1 MERGKKAAQLFLY
14 WVIVCCRSEDLRH
27 MEELVNR
34 NTGRGMVDNRKAAD
48 MLDAF
53 ASVGVRAFDVTITDI
68 NGEKVPGAFRAN
80 RGVDQ
85 LRAGIGP
92 SLERATRAQENF
104 IIRPR
109 STTATLV
116 QLDDLSAEAAAAI
129 ARHAFMVLCTS
140 PGNFQAWVAV
150 SDASPDFARRLRKG
164 TGADPSASGATRISG
179 SLNFKTK
186 YAPAFPTVEIT
197 HADAGRVTTADELAS
212 AGLVAPVEEAPRRV
226 SNRVSQPGRAGKS
239 RRWPSYALCVQNAP
253 PVHQGER
260 PDISRADF
268 TWCMLAIDWGHSP
281 EDTAVR
287 LMLEST
293 KAQEN
298 GEAYAV
304 TTATNAAAAIAR
316 RAQPVKSPL
325 QP

>member
-1 MERGKKAAQLFLY
+1 
-14 WVIVCCRSEDLRH
+14 
-27 MEELVNR
+27 
-34 NTGRGMVDNRKAAD
+34 

-53 ASVGVRAFDVTITDI
+53 ASVGVRAFDVTMTDI
-68 NGEKVPGAFRAN
+68 RGDKIPRGFRAN
-80 RGVDQ
+80 CGVDQ
-85 LRAGIGP
+85 LRRSIGP
-92 SLERATRAQENF
+92 QLEASARARENF

-109 STTATLV
+109 SANATLI
-116 QLDDLSAEAAAAI
+116 QLDDVPADAAARLAGY
-129 ARHAFMVLCTS
+129 AFMVLCTS

-150 SDASPDFARRLRKG
+150 KDAPADFTRRLRKG
-164 TGADPSASGATRISG
+164 TGAAPSASGATRISG

-186 YAPAFPTVEIT
+186 YSPAFPLVEIT
-197 HADAGRVTTADELAS
+197 DATPGRITTADELAR
-212 AGLVAPVEEAPRRV
+212 AGLVAPAEEAPRRV

-253 PVHQGER
+253 PVHKGER

-281 EDTAVR
+281 EDAAAR

-298 GEAYAV
+298 GEAYGPP
-304 TTATNAAAAIAR
+304 ATVFTSGNGASFSDRRSTSYLCVVLNLRTLRRNYPQRIAMPR
-316 RAQPVKSPL
+316 FQRTSF
-325 QP
+325 

>member
-1 MERGKKAAQLFLY
+1 M
-14 WVIVCCRSEDLRH
+14 
-27 MEELVNR
+27 R
-34 NTGRGMVDNRKAAD
+34 NTGRGIVDNRKALD

-53 ASVGVRAFDVTITDI
+53 ASVGVRAFDVTLTDI
-68 NGEKVPGAFRAN
+68 KGDKIPRGFQAN

-85 LRAGIGP
+85 LRASIGP
-92 SLERATRAQENF
+92 QLEAAARARENF

-129 ARHAFMVLCTS
+129 ARYAFMVLCTS

-150 SDASPDFARRLRKG
+150 KDAPPDFARRLRKG
-164 TGADPSASGATRISG
+164 AGADPSASGATRISG

-186 YAPAFPTVEIT
+186 YAPAFPLVEIT
-197 HADAGRVTTADELAS
+197 EANAGRITTADELTS
-212 AGLVAPVEEAPRRV
+212 AGLVAPAEEPPARAFLRV
-226 SNRVSQPGRAGKS
+226 SPARRAGKAK
-239 RRWPSYALCVQNAP
+239 RWPSYALCVQNAP

-268 TWCMLAIDWGHSP
+268 TWCMMSIDWGHGV
-281 EDTAVR
+281 EDTARR
-287 LMLEST
+287 LMEEST

-298 GEAYAV
+298 GESYAMQ
-304 TTATNAAAAIAR
+304 TANRAAAAVAR
-316 RAQPVKSPL
+316 RTEPLKTPPAPGTPRQP
-325 QP
+325 

>member
-1 MERGKKAAQLFLY
+1 
-14 WVIVCCRSEDLRH
+14 
-27 MEELVNR
+27 
-34 NTGRGMVDNRKAAD
+34 MVYTRKALD

-53 ASVGVRAFDVTITDI
+53 ASVGVKAFDVTITDI
-68 NGEKVPGAFRAN
+68 KGEKVPGAFRAN

-85 LRAGIGP
+85 LRASVGP
-92 SLERATRAQENF
+92 LIERATRARENF

-116 QLDDLSAEAAAAI
+116 QLDDLPAEAAAAI

-150 SDASPDFARRLRKG
+150 KDAPPDFARRLRKG
-164 TGADPSASGATRISG
+164 AGADPSASGATRISG

-212 AGLVAPVEEAPRRV
+212 AGLVAPAEEPPRRV
-226 SNRVSQPGRAGKS
+226 SNRVSQPRRAGKA
-239 RRWPSYALCVQNAP
+239 RRWPRYALCVQKAP

-260 PDISRADF
+260 PDISRVDF
-268 TWCMLAIDWGHSP
+268 TWCMIAIDWGHSI
-281 EDTAVR
+281 EDTAAR
-287 LMLEST
+287 LMLESS

-298 GEAYAV
+298 GEAYALL
-304 TTATNAAAAIAR
+304 TANNAAAAIAR
-316 RAQPVKSPL
+316 RAQPVKAPL
-325 QP
+325 QPRQ

>member
-1 MERGKKAAQLFLY
+1 
-14 WVIVCCRSEDLRH
+14 

-92 SLERATRAQENF
+92 ALERATRARENF

-116 QLDDLSAEAAAAI
+116 QLDDLSAEAAAVI
-129 ARHAFMVLCTS
+129 ARYAFMVLCTS

-150 SDASPDFARRLRKG
+150 SDAPPDFARRLRKG
-164 TGADPSASGATRISG
+164 AGADPSASGATRISG

-186 YAPAFPTVEIT
+186 YAPAFPLVEIT
-197 HADAGRVTTADELAS
+197 EANAGRITTAGELTS
-212 AGLVAPVEEAPRRV
+212 AGLVAPAEEAPRRV
-226 SNRVSQPGRAGKS
+226 PNRVSPAHRAGKA
-239 RRWPSYALCVQNAP
+239 RRWPSYALCVQKAP
-253 PVHQGER
+253 PIHQGER

-268 TWCMLAIDWGHSP
+268 TWCMMAVDWGHSP
-281 EDTAVR
+281 EDTAAR
-287 LMLEST
+287 LMLESS

-304 TTATNAAAAIAR
+304 QTATRAAEAVAR
-316 RAQPVKSPL
+316 REGLVKTLPAPGTPRQP
-325 QP
+325 

>member
-1 MERGKKAAQLFLY
+1 M
-14 WVIVCCRSEDLRH
+14 
-27 MEELVNR
+27 R
-34 NTGRGMVDNRKAAD
+34 NTGRGIVDNRKALD

-53 ASVGVRAFDVTITDI
+53 ASVGVRAFDVTLTDI
-68 NGEKVPGAFRAN
+68 KGDKIPRGFQAN

-85 LRAGIGP
+85 LRASIGLQ
-92 SLERATRAQENF
+92 LEMATRARENF

-116 QLDDLSAEAAAAI
+116 QLDDLPAAAAAAI

-150 SDASPDFARRLRKG
+150 KDSPADFARRLRKG
-164 TGADPSASGATRISG
+164 AGADPSASGATRISG

-186 YAPAFPTVEIT
+186 YSPAFPTVEIT
-197 HADAGRVTTADELAS
+197 HAAPGKIVTAAELDS
-212 AGLVAPVEEAPRRV
+212 AGLVAPAEEAPARAFLRG
-226 SNRVSQPGRAGKS
+226 SPARRAGKAK
-239 RRWPSYALCVQNAP
+239 RWPSYALCVQNAP

-268 TWCMLAIDWGHSP
+268 TWCMMAIDWGHGV
-281 EDTAVR
+281 EDTARR
-287 LMLEST
+287 LMEEST

-298 GEAYAV
+298 GEGYALQ
-304 TTATNAAAAIAR
+304 TATRAAAAVTR
-316 RAQPVKSPL
+316 RTEPAKAPPAPGAQH

>member
-1 MERGKKAAQLFLY
+1 
-14 WVIVCCRSEDLRH
+14 
-27 MEELVNR
+27 
-34 NTGRGMVDNRKAAD
+34 

-53 ASVGVRAFDVTITDI
+53 ASVGVRAFDVTMTDI
-68 NGEKVPGAFRAN
+68 KGDKIPRGFQPN
-80 RGVDQ
+80 RGLDQ
-85 LRAGIGP
+85 LRTSISHA
-92 SLERATRAQENF
+92 LEMATRARENF

-109 STTATLV
+109 SPAGTLI
-116 QLDDLSAEAAAAI
+116 QLDDLAADVAARIAEY
-129 ARHAFMVLCTS
+129 AFMVLCTS
-140 PGNFQAWVAV
+140 PGNFQAWIAV
-150 SDASPDFARRLRKG
+150 KDASADFARRLRKG
-164 TGADPSASGATRISG
+164 AGADPSASGATRISG

-186 YAPAFPTVEIT
+186 YSPAFPLVEIT
-197 HADAGRVTTADELAS
+197 EANPGRITTADELAS
-212 AGLVAPVEEAPRRV
+212 AGLVAPAEEAPRRI

-281 EDTAVR
+281 EDTAAR

-316 RAQPVKSPL
+316 RAPPVKSPV